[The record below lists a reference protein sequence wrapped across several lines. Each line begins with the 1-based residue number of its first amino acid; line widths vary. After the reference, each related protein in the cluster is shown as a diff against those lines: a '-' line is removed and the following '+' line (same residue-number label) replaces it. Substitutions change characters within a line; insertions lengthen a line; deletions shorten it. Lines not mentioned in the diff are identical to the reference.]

1 MTALDITGSLTNA
14 HFVVRKYADDLR
26 GAIDHLPLTKI
37 ANAIEL
43 IVSVLEQGQTVFIA
57 GNGGSATT
65 AQHMAADICSAW
77 NDLGRNGSVNCLNDN
92 VARWSALV
100 NDYGP
105 DEAFAG
111 QLRLLARPGDLLITI
126 SVSAES
132 SNLLAALY
140 TARVSGLRTLSL
152 AGRNGRVAD
161 LADLS
166 VEVGDGDYGLSED
179 LHLLFSHCLVRYLRG
194 GRHRYHEQAKHFGED
209 ESITCAVSSQ

>member
-26 GAIDHLPLTKI
+26 GAIDHLPITQI

-43 IVSVLEQGQTVFIA
+43 IVSVLEQGQTVFIV

-140 TARVSGLRTLSL
+140 TARASGLTVGTHARCNRSCGPAFNGNRARSRRTRGSSGQFLRCRR
-152 AGRNGRVAD
+152 AGLPHGSFPGRGARW
-161 LADLS
+161 
-166 VEVGDGDYGLSED
+166 G
-179 LHLLFSHCLVRYLRG
+179 
-194 GRHRYHEQAKHFGED
+194 
-209 ESITCAVSSQ
+209 T